1 MRSPALVSRLQLSLY
16 SNRLPNLHRWSLLSN
31 LRMAYFSQTLLS
43 LHLCVRTM
51 PISLQF
57 PSLVK
62 LLSAGCQSPISLSRQ
77 ASLVKLLS
85 AGNLPLSSS
94 SLRGVATLS
103 ADDSPSPISPLHG
116 ITEKGQFFHK
126 KRQENHPLFSDSV
139 LQSMKNCDFAFK
151 ILQTVMFID

>member
-1 MRSPALVSRLQLSLY
+1 MRSPALVSRLQLSLH

-43 LHLCVRTM
+43 LHLCVRTT

-85 AGNLPLSSS
+85 AAISLSRRALSGASLHSPLTTLPLP
-94 SLRGVATLS
+94 SLRSMASQKRGNFFTKKGKKIIHYLAIQCF
-103 ADDSPSPISPLHG
+103 SP
-116 ITEKGQFFHK
+116 
-126 KRQENHPLFSDSV
+126 
-139 LQSMKNCDFAFK
+139 
-151 ILQTVMFID
+151 